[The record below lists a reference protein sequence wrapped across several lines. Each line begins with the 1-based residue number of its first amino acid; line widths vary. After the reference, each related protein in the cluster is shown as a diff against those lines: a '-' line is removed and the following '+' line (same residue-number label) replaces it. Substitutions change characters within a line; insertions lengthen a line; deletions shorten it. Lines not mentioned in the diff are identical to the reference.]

1 MFKNKQGIREKILD
15 VSLTNCFVSE
25 ITLAELFYGAA
36 KNGREEHFKDVEMV
50 IRMFKVLPVYPC
62 LRLYGGMKAE
72 LEAKGMRIDE
82 FDLLSNVGYGK
93 EVLSKK
99 ERTKKGLE
107 SVLKLGYSETQIEI
121 IEEIFN
127 IYERKGITELENI
140 KLLDGKEFRKFG
152 GLIPVINTFE
162 GKEKYLKLIKNIKQG
177 LYD

>member
-36 KNGREEHFKDVEMV
+36 KSGREEHFKDVGMV

-82 FDLLSNVGYGK
+82 FDLLIGATAVFNKMVMVTSNVK
-93 EVLSKK
+93 HF
-99 ERTKKGLE
+99 ERIPE
-107 SVLKLGYSETQIEI
+107 IQIE
-121 IEEIFN
+121 N
-127 IYERKGITELENI
+127 W
-140 KLLDGKEFRKFG
+140 
-152 GLIPVINTFE
+152 
-162 GKEKYLKLIKNIKQG
+162 
-177 LYD
+177 

>member
-1 MFKNKQGIREKILD
+1 MKQYLLDTNICISMFKNKQGIREKILD

-82 FDLLSNVGYGK
+82 FDLLIGATAVFNKMVMVTSNVK
-93 EVLSKK
+93 HF
-99 ERTKKGLE
+99 ERIPE
-107 SVLKLGYSETQIEI
+107 IQIE
-121 IEEIFN
+121 N
-127 IYERKGITELENI
+127 W
-140 KLLDGKEFRKFG
+140 
-152 GLIPVINTFE
+152 
-162 GKEKYLKLIKNIKQG
+162 
-177 LYD
+177 